1 MRLLILVR
9 GSVRMPM
16 TILMVVSLAPPGR
29 GGFAGDFLALFFMGA
44 GSVELY
50 RYRIFGGPGQWERNL
65 RKVSPPHPLFQRA
78 HFPAAV
84 VAGIGRCGPVAP
96 QCGGPP
102 TPRLVFVH
110 FLLFLLILFL
120 LAAVRAVF
128 RFSGCSA

>member
-65 RKVSPPHPLFQRA
+65 RKVSPPHPLSNA
-78 HFPAAV
+78 LTSPLPWSPASVDA
-84 VAGIGRCGPVAP
+84 AP
-96 QCGGPP
+96 
-102 TPRLVFVH
+102 
-110 FLLFLLILFL
+110 
-120 LAAVRAVF
+120 
-128 RFSGCSA
+128 